1 MRHAQ
6 HPSETLG
13 SVGAR
18 AADAARHT
26 AEQAAHAAEHYAD
39 RARDRARH
47 AGEDLHRHA
56 DEGVEAARSFVQE
69 RPLAALGIAVLV
81 GMIAVSLLRR

>member
-1 MRHAQ
+1 MSRSQ
-6 HPSETLG
+6 NPSETLA

-26 AEQAAHAAEHYAD
+26 ADKAAHAAEHYAE
-39 RARDRARH
+39 RAQH
-47 AGEDLHRHA
+47 AGEDLQRHA

>member
-1 MRHAQ
+1 MRHSQ
-6 HPSETLG
+6 HPSETLA

-39 RARDRARH
+39 RARH
-47 AGEDLHRHA
+47 AGEDLQRHA

-81 GMIAVSLLRR
+81 GLIAVSLLRR